1 MRFWTYVAALALIPS
16 IPVVMF
22 GARLL
27 AVAAH

>member
-1 MRFWTYVAALALIPS
+1 MRFWSLVAILATIPS